1 MEKRKRS
8 SSPRRHDAEAH
19 AVDIERM
26 PVATLVTRDGV
37 LVAVNAAYEE
47 LTGRDRSEL
56 VGRTAKDVIALVVD
70 PMDRALLDQL
80 ATNRESAD
88 PRKQGSLWCR
98 IMRSD
103 GARRAVR
110 VEWELTGGET
120 LVFMLDARPEAF
132 GQEVTE
138 ALASAAGTFS
148 RCANET
154 EVLERAVDVLCERGF
169 TATVLLWSDD
179 DPLLRYGPTRS
190 PKASPSRDYEAARLR
205 REILVQLNP
214 SFMERRSAFFQDGLR
229 VVREVYP
236 VPVADQVAAL
246 LPATR
251 MVQAPVFVGDAPYGA
266 LVVTSDALSPLVATA
281 LELFAELV
289 GTAIENIRLRAERV
303 ERERLAALGEAAGV
317 MAHEVRNPVG
327 AIMNALALLDR
338 EDRSVAPNRALLAII
353 SEETVRLE
361 MLVTQLLELG
371 RPLLPRPRAY
381 AVQDLTR
388 RALRLLESRGELGE
402 RTVEIPAMGETLAW
416 IDPDLMELALVNVL
430 RNAAQS
436 TARGARMRIRVQT
449 AAGFARWTLEDDGP
463 GIPDEVA
470 SRLGQPFLT
479 TRATGT
485 GMGLA
490 VVRRILEASGG
501 RLSVGRAELGGAEVS
516 LDLPLVEP

>member
-1 MEKRKRS
+1 VEKRKRTR
-8 SSPRRHDAEAH
+8 SPRGREPSGH
-19 AVDIERM
+19 AVGIERL

-37 LVAVNAAYEE
+37 LVAVNSAYEE

-56 VGRTAKDVIALVVD
+56 VGRTVKEVIGLVVD
-70 PMDRALLDQL
+70 PMDRGIFAQL
-80 ATNRESAD
+80 ASNRQSRD

-98 IMRSD
+98 ILRAD
-103 GARRAVR
+103 GVQRAVR
-110 VEWELTGGET
+110 VEWELADNEA

-148 RCANET
+148 RCASEA
-154 EVLERAVDVLCERGF
+154 EVLERAVGVLCDRGF
-169 TATVLLWSDD
+169 TATILLWVDD

-190 PKASPSRDYEAARLR
+190 PKGGRARSFESARLR

-214 SFMERRSAFFQDGLR
+214 SFMDRRSAFFQDGVR
-229 VVREVYP
+229 VVREVFP
-236 VPVADQVAAL
+236 MPVAEQLAAL

-251 MVQAPVFVGDAPYGA
+251 MVQAPIFVADSPYGA

-289 GTAIENIRLRAERV
+289 GTAIENIRLRVERV

-361 MLVTQLLELG
+361 QLVTQLLELG

-381 AVQDLTR
+381 ALEELTR
-388 RALRLLESRGELGE
+388 KALRLLESRGELGD
-402 RTVEIPAMGETLAW
+402 RAVEMPPAGETLAW
-416 IDPDLMELALVNVL
+416 IDPDLLELALVNVL

-436 TARGARMRIRVQT
+436 TGKGARMRVLVQVVDD
-449 AAGFARWTLEDDGP
+449 FVRWTLEDDGP

-470 SRLGQPFLT
+470 RKLGQPFVT

-490 VVRRILEASGG
+490 VVRRIMEASGG
-501 RLSVGRAELGGAEVS
+501 RLSIGRAALGGAEVS
-516 LDLPLVEP
+516 LDLQLAKT